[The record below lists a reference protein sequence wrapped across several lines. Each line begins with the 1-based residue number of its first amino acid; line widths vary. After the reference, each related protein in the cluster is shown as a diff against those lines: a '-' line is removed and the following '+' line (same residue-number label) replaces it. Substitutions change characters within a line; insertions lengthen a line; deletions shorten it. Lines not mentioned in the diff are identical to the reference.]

1 VDDSADLESLVA
13 RELRRA
19 IALDGRSLN
28 AVGRAAGFSQG
39 YLSQLLR
46 GRQDLKLQHA
56 SRILLVLKV
65 EPTEFLRRVIDAF
78 GAGPSTGRAGGE
90 PSVRGE
96 PAARGSSGA
105 GAEPAAPRA
114 DLRETIREIVRQEL
128 RAERTAALPGERTR
142 TSLAGDELSAAA
154 SAGTGAGTAVAAS
167 DGLAER
173 LLAHLSPGEHHPGAA
188 RRPKLVGLADFLAE
202 ESRRAGFR
210 DVVLAQELA
219 ELSVEVADALDPRI
233 YLPSAVLDRQA
244 LSRAFLGNA
253 RRVASDLFGAE
264 RAFQDALFHLER
276 GSESEIVR
284 AEVLSLLG
292 SLRIDQARYA
302 EARRTLEES
311 LDLFR
316 QLGQRH
322 EEGKV
327 LFQISKVRG
336 HAGEPDKAVQI
347 LEEAIPIIDEDGDA
361 RLIVLARHGLCH
373 LLVEAGDP
381 LEALARFEKSQHLY
395 DRFQD
400 DPWFQLRR
408 TWQEARIHA
417 ALGDPA
423 RAEPLFEEVRE
434 AATERELPYELAMI
448 NLELAILHLDQG
460 DAAKVRQLAEEMVPI
475 FRSRE
480 LHAHAMAAVYLFQ
493 HAARTQTAT
502 TSLAKEILLYL
513 RRAQNNPYL
522 PFR

>member
-1 VDDSADLESLVA
+1 MGRHPTRDLLRQFLTAELPDDELDDVQSHVELGCVTCMFTM
-13 RELRRA
+13 RELMAHTEPDLLQNLLRFCDPTLPDEERNERYARA
-19 IALDGRSLN
+19 IRQTFYRTLTLENERRLAPTLLAELDRRRP
-28 AVGRAAGFSQG
+28 V
-39 YLSQLLR
+39 
-46 GRQDLKLQHA
+46 
-56 SRILLVLKV
+56 
-65 EPTEFLRRVIDAF
+65 LRREAIR
-78 GAGPSTGRAGGE
+78 T
-90 PSVRGE
+90 
-96 PAARGSSGA
+96 
-105 GAEPAAPRA
+105 APRYQLFGFA
-114 DLRETIREIVRQEL
+114 DY
-128 RAERTAALPGERTR
+128 
-142 TSLAGDELSAAA
+142 
-154 SAGTGAGTAVAAS
+154 
-167 DGLAER
+167 
-173 LLAHLSPGEHHPGAA
+173 
-188 RRPKLVGLADFLAE
+188 LAE
-202 ESRRAGFR
+202 ESRSAGFR
-210 DVVLAQELA
+210 DVARAQELA

-233 YLPSAVLDRQA
+233 YLASVVLDRQA

-292 SLRIDQARYA
+292 SLRTDQARYG
-302 EARRTLEES
+302 EARRALEES

-322 EEGKV
+322 DEGKV
-327 LFQISKVRG
+327 LFQLSRACG
-336 HAGEPDKAVQI
+336 YSDEPRKAVEI
-347 LEEAIPIIDEDGDA
+347 LEGAIPVIDEEGDD
-361 RLIVLARHGLCH
+361 RLIVLARHGLSWW
-373 LLVEAGDP
+373 LVEAGDP

-448 NLELAILHLDQG
+448 NLELAILHLAQG
-460 DAAKVRQLAEEMVPI
+460 DADKVRQLAEEMVPI

-502 TSLAKEILLYL
+502 TTLAKEILLYL